1 VSRKPARA
9 KDDERVVHATMLRR
23 DLAKQLDKQAIADAP
38 DVDVDEDADVIVVD
52 GEGEL
57 LSGELAAA
65 AACKR
70 ETKAAAEIDV
80 VMVLDAELAERLE
93 AAELELHE
101 VLEEVLD
108 EAERSER

>member
-1 VSRKPARA
+1 MSRKPARA

-23 DLAKQLDKQAIADAP
+23 DLAKQLDKRMIEEAP
-38 DVDVDEDADVIVVD
+38 DFDVDEDTEVIVVD
-52 GEGEL
+52 DDGDI

-70 ETKAAAEIDV
+70 ETKATAEIDV
-80 VMVLDAELAERLE
+80 VMVLDEQLADRLN

-101 VLEEVLD
+101 CLEEVLE